1 MQAAG
6 DGAFPTMFRAAF
18 CALLLLFGIAGA
30 SAQSRPVIQLDA
42 PPPAPLY
49 IGDVSKTPGMEIFE
63 DAALPDNPAL
73 HLAEI
78 VVRARA
84 YDDEFYTRP
93 LGRTVDPVETLEQ
106 TCNGFDAMIDTWGGY
121 QGDRAVLIA
130 GVRSGVLS
138 LDDVAGPIAVEVT
151 NGAGEATVVEIGR
164 TGEDALTALAAHP
177 GIAPWLKTTALGVLK
192 FTRGVRQEVDLLRY
206 LNWYCS
212 DQSPG
217 TFVFSGDGCDAADDA
232 ARRPRQRDLRAL

>member
-1 MQAAG
+1 
-6 DGAFPTMFRAAF
+6 MFRAAF
-18 CALLLLFGIAGA
+18 CALLLLFGIVGA

-63 DAALPDNPAL
+63 DAALPDDPAL

-138 LDDVAGPIAVEVT
+138 LDDVAGPIAVEV
-151 NGAGEATVVEIGR
+151 
-164 TGEDALTALAAHP
+164 
-177 GIAPWLKTTALGVLK
+177 
-192 FTRGVRQEVDLLRY
+192 
-206 LNWYCS
+206 
-212 DQSPG
+212 
-217 TFVFSGDGCDAADDA
+217 
-232 ARRPRQRDLRAL
+232 